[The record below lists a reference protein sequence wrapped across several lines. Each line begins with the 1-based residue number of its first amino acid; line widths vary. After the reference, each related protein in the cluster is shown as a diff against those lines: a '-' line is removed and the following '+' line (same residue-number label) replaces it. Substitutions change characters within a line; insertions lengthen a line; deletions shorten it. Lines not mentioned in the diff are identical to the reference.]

1 MFSSKLPLANL
12 IDLCRVLRHNLGAG
26 LTLRAVF
33 KQQGERGLPRVRP
46 LAQRIQTSLESGD
59 SLEVALE
66 REKSAFPPLFLA
78 MATVGEQTGQLP
90 EVFTELEKY
99 YILQQKL
106 RRQLISKSMGPLIQ
120 LSLAFFVIAL
130 MIFVLGMIG
139 QAHNAKGPGILG
151 YSGGAGAIV
160 FLLLSFGS
168 IFLLVTIY
176 MILTRTLRH
185 KAAIDAFLL
194 RVPVLGPCIEA
205 LVVGRFAVAFY
216 LTLETGMPIKQAVR
230 LSLQATGNAAFTA
243 RTGVVLEA
251 IKAGEDLTLALS
263 KCRLFP
269 EQFMSMVAMAEEGGR
284 IPEILR
290 HQAEYYHEESSRRLT
305 TLTKMATG
313 GVWLLYAIFMIVAI
327 FKIASI
333 YLNALKI

>member
-1 MFSSKLPLANL
+1 LFSSKLPLANL

-33 KQQGERGLPRVRP
+33 KQQGERGLPRLRP
-46 LAQRIQTSLESGD
+46 LAKRIQTSLESGD
-59 SLEVALE
+59 SLELALE

-130 MIFVLGMIG
+130 LIFVLGMIG
-139 QAHNAKGPGILG
+139 QSHNAKGPGILG
-151 YSGGAGAIV
+151 YSGGTGAIV

-176 MILTRTLRH
+176 MILTRTFRH
-185 KAAIDAFLL
+185 KAAIDVFLL

-269 EQFMSMVAMAEEGGR
+269 ESFMSMVAMAEEGGR
-284 IPEILR
+284 VPEILR
-290 HQAEYYHEESSRRLT
+290 HQAEYYHEEAGRRLT

-313 GVWLLYAIFMIVAI
+313 GVWLLYAVFMIVAI
-327 FKIASI
+327 FKIASM

>member
-1 MFSSKLPLANL
+1 VFSSKLPLANL

>member
-1 MFSSKLPLANL
+1 MFSKKLPLTNL

-33 KQQGERGLPRVRP
+33 KQQRERGLPRVRP
-46 LAQRIQTSLESGD
+46 LAKRIQASLETGD
-59 SLEVALE
+59 SLEAALE

-78 MATVGEQTGQLP
+78 MAVVGEQTGQLP

-120 LSLAFFVIAL
+120 LTLAFLIIAL
-130 MIFVLGMIG
+130 LIFVLGMIG

-151 YSGGAGAIV
+151 FTGAAGAGM
-160 FLLLSFGS
+160 FLLLSFGT
-168 IFLLVTIY
+168 IFGCVALY

-205 LVVGRFAVAFY
+205 LVVGRFAVAQY
-216 LTLETGMPIKQAVR
+216 LTMETGMPIKHAVR
-230 LSLQATGNAAFTA
+230 LSFQATGNAAFTA
-243 RTGVVLEA
+243 RTGDVLEA
-251 IKAGEDLTLALS
+251 IKAGKSLTEALS

-269 EQFMSMVAMAEEGGR
+269 ESFMSMVAMAEEGGR
-284 IPEILR
+284 VPEILR

-305 TLTKMATG
+305 TLTRMATG

-327 FKIASI
+327 FKIASM
-333 YLNALKI
+333 YFNALKI

>member
-139 QAHNAKGPGILG
+139 QANNAKGPGILG

>member
-1 MFSSKLPLANL
+1 
-12 IDLCRVLRHNLGAG
+12 
-26 LTLRAVF
+26 
-33 KQQGERGLPRVRP
+33 
-46 LAQRIQTSLESGD
+46 
-59 SLEVALE
+59 
-66 REKSAFPPLFLA
+66 
-78 MATVGEQTGQLP
+78 MASVGEQTGQLP

-130 MIFVLGMIG
+130 LIFVLGMIG
-139 QAHNAKGPGILG
+139 KANNAKGPGILG
-151 YSGGAGAIV
+151 FSGAAGSVV

-168 IFLLVTIY
+168 IFLLVAGY

-185 KAAIDAFLL
+185 KSAVDAFLL

-216 LTLETGMPIKQAVR
+216 LTLETGMPIKHALR
-230 LSLQATGNAAFTA
+230 LSLKATGNAAFTA

-269 EQFMSMVAMAEEGGR
+269 EGFMSMVAMAEEGGR
-284 IPEILR
+284 VPEILR
-290 HQAEYYHEESSRRLT
+290 HQAEYYHEEASRRLT

-313 GVWLLYAIFMIVAI
+313 GVWLVYAIFMIVAI
-327 FKIASI
+327 FKIASM
-333 YLNALKI
+333 YLGALKM

>member
-120 LSLAFFVIAL
+120 LGLAFFVIAL

-139 QAHNAKGPGILG
+139 QANNAKGPGILG
-151 YSGGAGAIV
+151 YSGGAGALV

-205 LVVGRFAVAFY
+205 LVVGRFAIAFY
-216 LTLETGMPIKQAVR
+216 LTLETGMPIKQSVR

-243 RTGVVLEA
+243 RTGAVLEA

-284 IPEILR
+284 VPEILR

-305 TLTKMATG
+305 ALTKMATG